1 MRASLQTVIGGG
13 LLRVEDCLV
22 AGFLQTSDNQIWRC
36 TETATTLKCQ
46 VDVLSVQGFY
56 FG

>member
-1 MRASLQTVIGGG
+1 MRASLQIVIGGG